1 MEVIVAGE
9 TSSVKAAKSIRK
21 VALVR
26 CYGMLLCM
34 SMLEPLPPEQIESC
48 ATHPMGRAL
57 RLLGDAPTLLIIFT
71 LLHGTRRFGAVRAA
85 MGDVSP
91 KTIAQRLR
99 LLENLGFVQR
109 RAFAEI
115 PPRVEYHL
123 TEKGLALADIMAA
136 IREFGSRYL
145 ADPLPDSPADMPPD
159 IPSDAPAPAQDSA

>member
-1 MEVIVAGE
+1 MEVIVAGDAE
-9 TSSVKAAKSIRK
+9 SVKAGRGIRK
-21 VALVR
+21 VALMR
-26 CYGMLLCM
+26 RYDMLLCM
-34 SMLEPLPPEQIESC
+34 STLEPLPPEQIESC

-71 LLHGTRRFGAVRAA
+71 LLHGTQRFGAVRAA

-109 RAFAEI
+109 RAYAEI

-136 IREFGSRYL
+136 IREFGARYL
-145 ADPLPDSPADMPPD
+145 ADPLPDSPSDVHSDTA
-159 IPSDAPAPAQDSA
+159 SDAPAPSCDSA